1 MPLCISLSVIYPSAE
16 TDHVYV
22 GVCVQSVIG
31 NVVFKGDDYSGPCGL
46 QVDKVM
52 MAVTFSAISSQ
63 SS

>member
-1 MPLCISLSVIYPSAE
+1 MYLCVC
-16 TDHVYV
+16 V